1 MEKVN
6 AKIEGVEVKQ
16 AKNGKNYKAYKTSVG
31 NFSVFSESLQIEL
44 DGRMGEVAE
53 LDLTTKGEFR
63 NIVGVGPSTGEA
75 KLKEPT
81 NGNGHA
87 KTNGKD
93 EMTHLNC
100 SMMCTERLAG
110 TMLDRVS
117 QEDWKDIDEK
127 TILQYMDTAIKMVK
141 LSVEAFGNSPAGEE
155 EKTSSN
161 STESITLTTS
171 TDTAT
176 G

>member
-44 DGRMGEVAE
+44 DGRMGETVE
-53 LDLTTKGEFR
+53 LELVTKGDFK
-63 NIVGVGPSTGEA
+63 NIFSVGPSTGIATITPVNE
-75 KLKEPT
+75 
-81 NGNGHA
+81 NGSA
-87 KTNGKD
+87 KTNGTKD
-93 EMTHLNC
+93 NTMFLVSYAKDLAC
-100 SMMCTERLAG
+100 S
-110 TMLDRVS
+110 MLDRIS
-117 QEDWKDIDEK
+117 QEDWKGEDHLEDAM
-127 TILQYMDTAIKMVK
+127 LVYMRLATRMVK
-141 LSVEAFGNSPAGEE
+141 QSVEAFGNSPAGEE

-171 TDTAT
+171 TDTTT

>member
-44 DGRMGEVAE
+44 DGRMGETVE
-53 LDLTTKGEFR
+53 LELVTKGDFK
-63 NIVGVGPSTGEA
+63 NIFSVGPSTGVATITPVNE
-75 KLKEPT
+75 
-81 NGNGHA
+81 NGSA

-100 SMMCTERLAG
+100 SMMCAERLAG
-110 TMLDRVS
+110 KMLDRVS

-155 EKTSSN
+155 DKTSSN
-161 STESITLTTS
+161 STESITLTAV
-171 TDTAT
+171 TDTT
-176 G
+176 TV